1 MHLSRSSWYGVLFV
15 LLTLTACSSVRQ
27 TVVPTSISQP
37 AATPTRLPLTAVGSG
52 IYVPA
57 YTPPAIATNLTNPG
71 GTSAMA
77 FSSGP
82 YGNAQIYLADFA
94 NKTITQLTNVRG
106 NSFVPDWSHD
116 GMKIIFRTDRDGK
129 APFTTFEDGEIYVM
143 NADDSNQT
151 NLTNDPANDGW
162 PIWSPDGTRIVFA
175 SYRDDRP
182 NTEVY
187 VMNTDGSGVR
197 QLTDTLSFNNED
209 VAWSP
214 HDNKIAFKSYRDG
227 NWEIYTMNAD
237 GSRQTW
243 LTNSPGEDS
252 WPNWSPD
259 GKHIV
264 FETQRASPDNY
275 DSTAIYM
282 MDSDGTSPIQV
293 IPPGPVGSATWSPD
307 GKEIAFYANG
317 DQGEGI
323 FMANVASGEI
333 VKLISGNAG
342 DPSWRP
348 RGPCAMK
355 PRLIAWCI

>member
-1 MHLSRSSWYGVLFV
+1 MRLSPSSRWGALFV
-15 LLTLTACSSVRQ
+15 LLILAACSPVRQ
-27 TVVPTSISQP
+27 IVAPTTISQL
-37 AATPTRLPLTAVGSG
+37 AATPTRLPLTAVASG

-57 YTPPAIATNLTNPG
+57 YVPPAIATNLTNPG

-82 YGNAQIYLADFA
+82 YGNAGIYLADFA
-94 NKTITQLTNVRG
+94 NKTITQLTKARG
-106 NSFVPDWSHD
+106 NSFNPDWSPD

-143 NADDSNQT
+143 NADGSNQT
-151 NLTNDPANDGW
+151 NLTNNPANDGW
-162 PIWSPDGTRIVFA
+162 PKWSPDGTRIVFA

-187 VMNTDGSGVR
+187 VMNADGSGVT
-197 QLTDTLSFNNED
+197 QLTDIPGFNNED

-214 HDNKIAFKSYRDG
+214 DGNKIAFKSYRDG
-227 NWEIYTMNAD
+227 NWEIYTMNAN
-237 GSRQTW
+237 GSGQTR
-243 LTNSPGEDS
+243 LTKSPGEDS

-264 FETQRASPDNY
+264 FETQRVSPDNY
-275 DSTAIYM
+275 DLTAIYM
-282 MDSDGTSPIQV
+282 MNSDGTNPTQV
-293 IPPGPVGSATWSPD
+293 IPPGPVSSATWSPD
-307 GKEIAFYANG
+307 GSEIAFYANG

-323 FMANVASGEI
+323 FMVNVASGEI
-333 VKLISGNAG
+333 VKLISGSAG

-348 RGPCAMK
+348 IK
-355 PRLIAWCI
+355 P